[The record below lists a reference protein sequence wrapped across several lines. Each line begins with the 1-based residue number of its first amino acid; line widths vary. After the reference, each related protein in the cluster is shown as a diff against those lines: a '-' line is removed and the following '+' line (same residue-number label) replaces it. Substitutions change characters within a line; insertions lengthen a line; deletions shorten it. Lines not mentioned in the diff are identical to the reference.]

1 MRMSSFIV
9 KDAIVP
15 RLKEANK
22 EGVLREM
29 VSSLVKAGQI
39 REEEIPEIVSGVM
52 RREALGSTGIG
63 RHIAIPHSKH
73 VGVTQLIGTLAI
85 SQIGIPF
92 ESIDGEPVY
101 VLVLLISPPNKPG
114 EHLRALECVVRPMKE
129 DKFVDELRNA
139 KSIEEI
145 WAIIDRGN

>member
-1 MRMSSFIV
+1 MRMSSFIIR
-9 KDAIVP
+9 DAIVP
-15 RLKEANK
+15 RLRETNK

-29 VSSLVKAGQI
+29 VASLVNAGQI
-39 REEEIPEIVSGVM
+39 REEEIPEIVSGVL

-73 VGVTQLIGTLAI
+73 VGVPHLIGTIAV
-85 SQIGIPF
+85 SQVGIPF

-114 EHLRALECVVRPMKE
+114 EHLRALECVVRPMKD
-129 DKFVDELRNA
+129 DKFVNDDKHCPKTRPLGGV
-139 KSIEEI
+139 K
-145 WAIIDRGN
+145 